1 MSDQIARR
9 SKCSLPK
16 GSLRCC
22 CEKSSLRTSL
32 GQLMDGCVIHVSWR
46 KVFEYI
52 DHELGKGGKGKR
64 KKKVFVFHKLSCIS
78 KVCNSC
84 TTSYLMAC
92 LALVQCNYS
101 GVVSIDLSI
110 EVFHFVLLKLWL
122 DKNASPPFF
131 CSSSTKAGHMGE
143 NQQSAISTLE
153 SGREREGK
161 FFFGSV
167 HRCRS

>member
-1 MSDQIARR
+1 
-9 SKCSLPK
+9 
-16 GSLRCC
+16 
-22 CEKSSLRTSL
+22 
-32 GQLMDGCVIHVSWR
+32 
-46 KVFEYI
+46 
-52 DHELGKGGKGKR
+52 
-64 KKKVFVFHKLSCIS
+64 
-78 KVCNSC
+78 
-84 TTSYLMAC
+84 MAC

-153 SGREREGK
+153 SGREREGN
-161 FFFGSV
+161 FFLEVFTVAALDSHPLSAPCSLLASGRYTFLSV
-167 HRCRS
+167 TAKKRYTRSQTTGAKWLFCCVVSLKREIERERDDDDGDDDVFESRSFRCRVHLLVCTG